1 MQEIK
6 ENSVYFENCIEGM
19 KRIPRGTIDM
29 ILTDPPY
36 GTTQCEWDKKPDLQL
51 MWKEFE
57 RIIKPNGAII
67 ISAKQPFTTELI
79 ESNKK
84 RYRYSW
90 YWIKNVAAGY
100 MNAKIMPLQ
109 SIEDLCV
116 FYKKKPT
123 YNPQMEEGFERK
135 RSKANARRKC
145 KAAEVY
151 GKAVCV
157 SDYDSEARY
166 PINVLYFEV
175 DQQKK
180 RLQSGQ
186 KPVALYEY
194 LIKTYTDEGET
205 VLDAYGGSGTTAI
218 ACLNTNRKYILFEN
232 KQEHYEN
239 IQERLNQYGIE

>member
-1 MQEIK
+1 MIEK
-6 ENSVYFENCIEGM
+6 NKVYHEDCIQGM
-19 KRIPRGTIDM
+19 KRITSGTVDM
-29 ILTDPPY
+29 ILTDPCY
-36 GTTQCEWDKKPDLQL
+36 GTTKCDWDMKPNMEE
-51 MWKEFE
+51 MWKEFK
-57 RIIKPNGAII
+57 RVIKPNGAIV

-79 ESNKK
+79 ESN
-84 RYRYSW
+84 RRQYRYNW

-116 FYKKKPT
+116 FYKKKPK
-123 YNPQMEEGFERK
+123 YNAQMEEGFERK
-135 RSKANARRKC
+135 RSKATTRRKC

-157 SDYDSEARY
+157 TDYDSEARY

-175 DQQKK
+175 DQQKE

-186 KPVALYEY
+186 KPVAMYEY

-218 ACLNTNRKYILFEN
+218 ACINTKRNFIIFEN
-232 KQEHYEN
+232 KKEHYKN
-239 IQERLNQYGIE
+239 IKERIGRQCQ